1 MSGKMLSPEEV
12 AERLA
17 VTPNTVRGWL
27 REGSLSG
34 IKLGKK
40 IWRINENDLQ
50 RYICC
55 EQQVAYSA
63 VGQAEPVN
71 LVQERKVLE
80 ETFKKESLLVKEESI
95 SVLREFEGIEDEY

>member
-34 IKLGKK
+34 IKLGKR

-50 RYICC
+50 RYICF
-55 EQQVAYSA
+55 
-63 VGQAEPVN
+63 N
-71 LVQERKVLE
+71 IVQERKVLE

>member
-12 AERLA
+12 AQRLA

-34 IKLGKK
+34 IKLGKR

-55 EQQVAYSA
+55 EQQVAYSS
-63 VGQAEPVN
+63 VEQEEPAN
-71 LVQERKVLE
+71 KAQKRKVLE
-80 ETFKKESLLVKEESI
+80 EIFKKESLLVKEESI